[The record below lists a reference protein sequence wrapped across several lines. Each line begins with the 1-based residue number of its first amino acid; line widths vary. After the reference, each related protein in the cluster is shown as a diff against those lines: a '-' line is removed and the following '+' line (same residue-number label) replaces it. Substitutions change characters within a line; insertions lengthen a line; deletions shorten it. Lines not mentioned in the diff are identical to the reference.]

1 MKNIE
6 LFEYLNELKKGNNIC
21 GVNLADLYNVL
32 TNEENNNKY
41 EIAAQSEY
49 FFVLKNKST
58 GELTSLFCV
67 EDYYNLQHLAQSSPK
82 KKFVCRN
89 AREQLTNRE
98 YSTVCNSKCAAC
110 HIACIRDYYDKKITK
125 K

>member
-32 TNEENNNKY
+32 TNDENNNKY

-67 EDYYNLQHLAQSSPK
+67 
-82 KKFVCRN
+82 
-89 AREQLTNRE
+89 
-98 YSTVCNSKCAAC
+98 
-110 HIACIRDYYDKKITK
+110 
-125 K
+125 